1 MCSSP
6 KSQAPSPGE
15 TNPERPGGAALK
27 LPKQKPRTLGLCFTA
42 QPRAH
47 LSPPGHV
54 SLAGILVK
62 RRNSLV
68 FPAHRQQPWHIPKG
82 LLVPGGCQRGL
93 SLSPWCQRGSGG
105 RSGAGRC
112 GMGELG
118 TGAAALPC
126 AVTRPGGWPPP
137 HFHPKR
143 CTQASET
150 LPGPCWC
157 LPHHSQQARIQPQQQ
172 AAITPTASSTPSRA
186 PPNRGQPAAE
196 QDQSSTQHLISRQPI
211 NWCGARRSQGA
222 GPQAGL
228 DGCPPKP
235 PVPNPGDAGVPIV
248 PGGDWREGKAW
259 V

>member
-1 MCSSP
+1 MLCRGPLLTRGFPTPPSQRPGAEFSRARLTHGGSRRRSAGAVGLLTPPQLPRENTCRHASQQELLHMCSSP

-82 LLVPGGCQRGL
+82 LLVPGGSQRGL
-93 SLSPWCQRGSGG
+93 SLSPQCQRGSGG

-112 GMGELG
+112 GLGELG
-118 TGAAALPC
+118 TGAAALP
-126 AVTRPGGWPPP
+126 
-137 HFHPKR
+137 
-143 CTQASET
+143 
-150 LPGPCWC
+150 
-157 LPHHSQQARIQPQQQ
+157 
-172 AAITPTASSTPSRA
+172 
-186 PPNRGQPAAE
+186 
-196 QDQSSTQHLISRQPI
+196 
-211 NWCGARRSQGA
+211 
-222 GPQAGL
+222 
-228 DGCPPKP
+228 
-235 PVPNPGDAGVPIV
+235 
-248 PGGDWREGKAW
+248 
-259 V
+259 